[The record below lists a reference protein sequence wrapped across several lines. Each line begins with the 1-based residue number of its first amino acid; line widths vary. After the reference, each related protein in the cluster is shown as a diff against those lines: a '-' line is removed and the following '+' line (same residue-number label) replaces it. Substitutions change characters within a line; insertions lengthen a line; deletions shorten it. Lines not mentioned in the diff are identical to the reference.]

1 MIDPDAEGRRLLEFA
16 RASAETPIGFLS
28 LDTHGE
34 PDPEQPIQT
43 WVTTRMTHVFA
54 LAQLRGEPDTARLVA
69 HGVRSLTGALRDNE
83 YGGWHTSVAADGTP
97 VDSAKAAYPHAFV
110 VLAASSAVAAGAEGA
125 EDLLRESLGVVAQ
138 HFLDD
143 NGRVVDRLDRQ
154 LLRAEPYRGA
164 NSSMHMVEA
173 FLAAGDV
180 TGDPSWHRR
189 ALDIAEHLIHR
200 VAREAGHQLPEH
212 FSADWTPLP
221 HYNTDSP
228 ADQFRPFGSTPG
240 HLLEWSRLL
249 LNLEAGMD
257 KPPAWLPE
265 DARLLFD
272 RAVTSGWC
280 ADGRPGFVY
289 TVDWDGRPVIRNRLH
304 WVHAEAVAAAAALHL
319 RTGEA
324 EYDGWTRRFWDFIER
339 FVVDPAG
346 GSWHHE
352 LDEHNQPSARIWR
365 GKPDIYHAYQAT
377 LLPQLSLAPCAS
389 VQLAA
394 VRDLEPTA
402 GAR

>member
-1 MIDPDAEGRRLLEFA
+1 MTEPDAEGRRLLEFA

-28 LDTHGE
+28 LDAHGA
-34 PDPEQPIQT
+34 PDPTQPIQT

-54 LAQLRGEPDTARLVA
+54 LAQLRGEPDTAHLVA
-69 HGVRSLTGALRDNE
+69 HGVRSLTGALRDDE
-83 YGGWHTSVAADGTP
+83 YGGWHASVTADGTP

-125 EDLLRESLGVVAQ
+125 EALLTDSLRVVEQ

-143 NGRVVDRLDRQ
+143 NGRVVDRFDRQ
-154 LLRAEPYRGA
+154 LCQAEGYRGA

-180 TGDPSWHRR
+180 TGDASWHRH

-200 VAREAGHQLPEH
+200 VAREFGYQLPEH
-212 FSADWTPLP
+212 FAEDWTPLP
-221 HYNTDSP
+221 FYNADCP
-228 ADQFRPFGSTPG
+228 ADQFRPFGCTPG

-249 LNLEAGMD
+249 LNLEAGMENA
-257 KPPAWLPE
+257 PGWLLE
-265 DARLLFD
+265 DARSLFQE
-272 RAVTSGWC
+272 AVSSGWY

-289 TVDWDGRPVIRNRLH
+289 TVDWDRKPVIRNRLH
-304 WVHAEAVAAAAALHL
+304 WVHAEAVATAAALHR
-319 RTGEA
+319 RTGVA
-324 EYDGWTRRFWDFIER
+324 EYDVWTRKFWDFVER
-339 FVVDPAG
+339 FLVDPVA

-352 LDEHNQPSARIWR
+352 LDEHNEPSAQIWQ

-377 LLPQLSLAPCAS
+377 LLPQLDLAPCAS
-389 VQLAA
+389 IQLAA
-394 VRDLEPTA
+394 ARDLEPTA
-402 GAR
+402 GAL